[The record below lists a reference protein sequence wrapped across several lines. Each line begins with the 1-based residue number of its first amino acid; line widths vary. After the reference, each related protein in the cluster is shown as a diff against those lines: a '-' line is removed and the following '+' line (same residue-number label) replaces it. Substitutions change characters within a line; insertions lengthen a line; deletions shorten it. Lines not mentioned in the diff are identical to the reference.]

1 MEIWSLFKQVGFR
14 PVYTRR
20 ADQGNSPKTPGLK
33 DVFTRSLEKVCR
45 NLVVMFASKK
55 LNLLLE

>member
-1 MEIWSLFKQVGFR
+1 MEIWSQFKQVGFR
-14 PVYTRR
+14 PVCIRR
-20 ADQGNSPKTPGLK
+20 VNQGNCPKTLGLK

-55 LNLLLE
+55 LNLLLK